1 MTAASNVTSP
11 RFHGRIAQTLFWVLL
26 FVSLVP
32 LLIMAGIAYLRARS
46 LLHDQIFSQLA
57 AVVQAQGQRLESEAA
72 TGQLLLSNAL
82 YEKDVA
88 STVEKI
94 LLEEDRNH
102 PSFISERNFIFDSL
116 QTVNQPSPY
125 YNQFLV
131 VRPDGIIQ
139 IATHREWEGQKLPSS
154 LQNFWQTGKAIT
166 IAANELQPFYEPESL
181 NLVTMIPYRD
191 RDGTTKATLIGF
203 AESAIIQEM
212 VKNAA
217 FYASNQYFVSGQGQF
232 YALNPYA
239 DIMNKLALM
248 SPSEQ
253 QKGILLT
260 GLQTGER
267 QGVTELLSFKNVPVI
282 AAYTWLPTLQVGWT
296 VEVTQ
301 ESVFSQIN
309 SLLIFAVILFFVFAL
324 LIGLLLWQVTQRFTR
339 PLVSLSK
346 TVRNFANGM
355 WEQRA
360 PVNRSDEIGLL
371 ASSFN
376 KMADE
381 LTDLYH
387 SLESKVEERTSQVRA
402 STEIAQIAISAAN
415 LDALLVKALE
425 LIMGRFD
432 FAYAAVYLVD
442 ERGATLVLHQSSGNN
457 QVAHE
462 SFGATTPLDAR
473 SLESWVVANNKIRK
487 DQLSRAELLA
497 DASSP
502 TIPRERVEVGLPI
515 SVGDEVLGVIKIQN
529 RVGEPV
535 TEEILAE
542 LQSLTNQVAPT
553 IRSFYLYEAAK
564 IDLRQTSLLYEASH
578 KIAGC
583 ATTGEILQA
592 AQEVLKEIPYA
603 SALFLVNDDQMSLR
617 FSFVPYTGQ
626 PASLPEKIQVPQ
638 QVLQRL
644 VSRKSPLLFRE
655 QSQPADWPAAIT
667 QAPAQMS
674 CDIVAF
680 LPMTGADRLTG
691 LLLLGSRQDD
701 TSAKGAFSVANLQPY
716 TYLVEMVSTALQK
729 VLALESMQKRLRELQ
744 TLDAVS
750 QAVSAATDLNRLFHV
765 LHQQLDQVMGA
776 VEFYVAL
783 FDTKT
788 QTIHIPYRIE
798 AGETM
803 PMPSFPLGEG
813 LTSALIR
820 SGQPLLLAKASDIKS
835 KAGGSREIGAAARS
849 WLGVP
854 LMLSGQPVGALVV
867 QDSQKEMRFNQDDQR
882 LLTTLAG
889 QVAVS
894 IRNASLLENTRRQAE
909 RERQLFEI
917 TSKIRRSTDVQ
928 TVLKTTVRELSTALG
943 ARRAHIAVAPPA
955 AEINDDHAGEE
966 SQ

>member
-1 MTAASNVTSP
+1 
-11 RFHGRIAQTLFWVLL
+11 
-26 FVSLVP
+26 
-32 LLIMAGIAYLRARS
+32 
-46 LLHDQIFSQLA
+46 
-57 AVVQAQGQRLESEAA
+57 
-72 TGQLLLSNAL
+72 
-82 YEKDVA
+82 
-88 STVEKI
+88 
-94 LLEEDRNH
+94 
-102 PSFISERNFIFDSL
+102 
-116 QTVNQPSPY
+116 
-125 YNQFLV
+125 

-139 IATHREWEGQKLPSS
+139 IATHCEWEGQKLPSS
-154 LQNFWQTGKAIT
+154 LQNAWQAGKAIT
-166 IAANELQPFYEPESL
+166 MAANELQPFYEPETL
-181 NLVTMIPYRD
+181 ILVSIIPYRNQE
-191 RDGTTKATLIGF
+191 GVTAATLVGF
-203 AESAIIQEM
+203 AESAIIQDM
-212 VKNAA
+212 IKNAA
-217 FYASNQYFVSGQGQF
+217 FYASNQYFVSPQGQF

-253 QKGILLT
+253 QKGMLLT

-282 AAYTWLPTLQVGWT
+282 AAYTWLPTLQIGWT

-301 ESVFSQIN
+301 EGVFSQIN
-309 SLLIFAVILFFVFAL
+309 SLLIFAVILFFLFAL

-339 PLVSLSK
+339 PLVTLSK
-346 TVRNFANGM
+346 TVRDFANGM

-387 SLESKVEERTSQVRA
+387 SLEGKVEERTSQVHA

-415 LDALLVKALE
+415 LEALLTKALE
-425 LIMGRFD
+425 LIMRRFN
-432 FAYAAVYLVD
+432 FAYAGVYLVD
-442 ERGATLVLHQSSGNN
+442 ERGAALVLHQFSGIN

-462 SFGATTPLDAR
+462 TLRATTSLDAR
-473 SLESWVVANNKIRK
+473 TLESWVATNNKIRK
-487 DQLSRAELLA
+487 DQLSRAELLV
-497 DASSP
+497 DVNNP
-502 TIPRERVEVGLPI
+502 TITRERLEVGMPI

-529 RVGEPV
+529 RVGSPV

-592 AQEVLKEIPYA
+592 VQEVLKEIPYA
-603 SALFLVNDDQMSLR
+603 SALFMVNGDLLSLG

-626 PASLPEKIQVPQ
+626 PTSLPERIQVPQ
-638 QVLQRL
+638 PILQRL
-644 VSRKSPLLFRE
+644 VTRDSPLLLRE
-655 QSQPADWPAAIT
+655 QSQPVDWPAAIT

-680 LPMTGADRLTG
+680 LPMTSADRLTG

-701 TSAKGAFSVANLQPY
+701 TSAKGAFSAANLQPY

-750 QAVSAATDLNRLFHV
+750 QAVSAATDLNRLFQV
-765 LHQQLDQVMGA
+765 LHQQLDQAMGT
-776 VEFYVAL
+776 VEFFVAL
-783 FDTKT
+783 FDAKT
-788 QTIHIPYRIE
+788 QTIHIPYRTG

-803 PMPSFPLGEG
+803 QAISFPLGEG

-820 SGQPLLLAKASDIKS
+820 SGQPLLLTKASDIKL
-835 KAGGSREIGAAARS
+835 KAGSSKEIGAAARS

-867 QDSQKEMRFNQDDQR
+867 QDSQKETRFNQDDQR

-928 TVLKTTVRELSTALG
+928 TVLKTTVRELSAALG
-943 ARRAHIAVAPPA
+943 ARRAHIAVVPPA
-955 AEINDDHAGEE
+955 VEIIDDAGEE